1 MKNDI
6 LIELEEERDF
16 PRRKVVNFEA
26 RLNSHEKG
34 RERWLDGT
42 SFKDRRGGISAI
54 TPPAWEP
61 QIQREL
67 AEQRPLEQK
76 GK

>member
-16 PRRKVVNFEA
+16 PQRKVVNFEA
-26 RLNSHEKG
+26 RLNRHEK
-34 RERWLDGT
+34 REERCWDGT
-42 SFKDRRGGISAI
+42 SFEDRRGGISAI

-61 QIQREL
+61 RLQKDL
-67 AEQRPLEQK
+67 AEQRLLELK
-76 GK
+76 RK

>member
-6 LIELEEERDF
+6 LIELEAERDF
-16 PRRKVVNFEA
+16 PWRQVVNFEA

-34 RERWLDGT
+34 KERRLDGT
-42 SFKDRRGGISAI
+42 SFKDRRGDISAI

-61 QIQREL
+61 
-67 AEQRPLEQK
+67 
-76 GK
+76 